1 MSIAIG
7 FMNDDEYPGIHFSD
21 EEKRGL
27 PNADAFLAI
36 LIPAAAECYKR
47 WDPVNARMSWQTF
60 YTYFSHN
67 VDFATKVYQSQRQ
80 GHEFDFSILNETAV
94 PHIKDT
100 APILA
105 AVIEQCRGIWTTA
118 DAPHGPFISVVI
130 HYLYIIANKMYHA
143 GMKAAGLMNN
153 SDRDIDIIDA
163 GKPRKISFS
172 EEEKSSLP
180 DSDAA
185 LHILIAAAR
194 QCYRFLN
201 PATSGI
207 DEQTCWTHYVHSNN
221 CAFQVIQRIDRLGA
235 VNLDAL
241 CAKIDIPHIEDTL
254 PILVTAYEKCR
265 AIWTDIYT
273 GYVIGSHMILDDIGE
288 KMYPGGLGS
297 GSSLQFRD
305 IFADTAGHSFM
316 CGLHSSGTIGFPKS
330 DEIMP
335 VIRPATAECYAI
347 WDPKNVG
354 MPIETLCMHFQHSL
368 SAVWA
373 ALGESEADSHDHS
386 ATNIP
391 HFADVKPILSKM
403 LQKARTIWASP
414 DCSDREFLDRVTAF
428 VLLVAAMRYTG
439 KSSDA

>member
-1 MSIAIG
+1 MPIAIG
-7 FMNDDEYPGIHFSD
+7 FMNDDDEPIIHFSD
-21 EEKRGL
+21 EEKGDL

-36 LIPAAAECYKR
+36 LIPAVAECYKR
-47 WDPVNARMSWQTF
+47 WDPVNVRMSWQTF
-60 YTYFSHN
+60 YTCFSRN
-67 VDFATKVYQSQRQ
+67 MDFAPKVYQIQRQ
-80 GHEFDFSILNETAV
+80 GHEFDFSILDETAV

-100 APILA
+100 VPILA
-105 AVIEQCRGIWTTA
+105 AAIEQCRSIWTTA

-130 HYLYIIANKMYHA
+130 HYLYTIANKMYRA
-143 GMKAAGLMNN
+143 GVKDKGLRRDVKGNVTIAGE
-153 SDRDIDIIDA
+153 SQT
-163 GKPRKISFS
+163 ISFS
-172 EEEKSSLP
+172 EEEKSRLP
-180 DSDAA
+180 DSDAT

-235 VNLDAL
+235 VNIDAL
-241 CAKIDIPHIEDTL
+241 CAKINIPHIEDTL

-265 AIWTDIYT
+265 EIWTDIYT

-288 KMYPGGLGS
+288 KMYPGGLDS

-316 CGLHSSGTIGFPKS
+316 YGMHSSGGTIGFPKS
-330 DEIMP
+330 NEIMP
-335 VIRPATAECYAI
+335 VIRPAIAKCYVI

-354 MPIETLCMHFQHSL
+354 MPIETLCMHFQRSL
-368 SAVWA
+368 GAVWA
-373 ALGESEADSHDHS
+373 TLGESEADSHDHS

-391 HFADVKPILSKM
+391 RFAAVKPILSKM
-403 LQKARTIWASP
+403 LQAARIIWASP
-414 DCSDREFLDRVTAF
+414 DYNDREFLDRITAF
-428 VLLVAAMRYTG
+428 VLLVTTMRYTD
-439 KSSDA
+439 KSDDA

>member
-1 MSIAIG
+1 MPIAIG
-7 FMNDDEYPGIHFSD
+7 FMNDDDEPIIHFSD
-21 EEKRGL
+21 EEKGGF

-36 LIPAAAECYKR
+36 LIPAVAECYKR
-47 WDPVNARMSWQTF
+47 WDPVNVRMSWQTF
-60 YTYFSHN
+60 YTYFSRN
-67 VDFATKVYQSQRQ
+67 MDFAPKVYQTQRQ
-80 GHEFDFSILNETAV
+80 GHEFDFSILDETAV

-100 APILA
+100 VPILA
-105 AVIEQCRGIWTTA
+105 AAIEQCQRIWTTA
-118 DAPHGPFISVVI
+118 DASHGTFISVVI
-130 HYLYIIANKMYHA
+130 HYLYTIANKMYRA
-143 GMKAAGLMNN
+143 GVKDKGLRRDVKGDVTIAGE
-153 SDRDIDIIDA
+153 SQT
-163 GKPRKISFS
+163 ISFS

-201 PATSGI
+201 PATSGM

-273 GYVIGSHMILDDIGE
+273 GYAIGSHMILDDIGE
-288 KMYPGGLGS
+288 KMYPGGLDS

-316 CGLHSSGTIGFPKS
+316 YGLHSSGTSGFPKS

-335 VIRPATAECYAI
+335 VIRQAAAECYAI

-368 SAVWA
+368 GAVWA
-373 ALGESEADSHDHS
+373 ALDESEADSHDHS
-386 ATNIP
+386 VTHIP
-391 HFADVKPILSKM
+391 RFADIKPILSKM
-403 LQKARTIWASP
+403 LQTARTIWTSP
-414 DCSDREFLDRVTAF
+414 DCNDREFLDRVTAF
-428 VLLVAAMRYTG
+428 VLLVATMRYTD
-439 KSSDA
+439 KSDDA